1 MASAIEGR
9 FKSRI
14 DKSTVSLNGE
24 VRTAADVEDR
34 LLSDIHIL
42 SLSLPSSLPLLSLAY
57 VRSCTRAY
65 ACRRLWNEFAM
76 FLHARFLSSSS
87 AVLSLSPFRVARLYT
102 LDFAFRRS
110 ARKLLRN
117 GSRVREC
124 RCMFSESSAI
134 TEQRWRRW
142 RWRRRVE
149 EPWSA
154 AMPAEGTTEKPKE
167 RAANKTRCES
177 HLLFSRSIVVC
188 VQLGLSQIHDQARTV
203 RMCECLRQRH
213 RAT

>member
-42 SLSLPSSLPLLSLAY
+42 SLSLSSSLPLLSLAY

-76 FLHARFLSSSS
+76 FLHARFLSSS
-87 AVLSLSPFRVARLYT
+87 AVLSLSLLSASPVFTRWTSHFADLPESCSETDRVSENVVACLASRPQLPNSGGDGGGYAR
-102 LDFAFRRS
+102 AHVPR
-110 ARKLLRN
+110 
-117 GSRVREC
+117 
-124 RCMFSESSAI
+124 
-134 TEQRWRRW
+134 
-142 RWRRRVE
+142 
-149 EPWSA
+149 
-154 AMPAEGTTEKPKE
+154 
-167 RAANKTRCES
+167 
-177 HLLFSRSIVVC
+177 
-188 VQLGLSQIHDQARTV
+188 
-203 RMCECLRQRH
+203 
-213 RAT
+213 